1 MTTVPYDAPVCSS
14 CRDRYGISTFKVMT
28 VTTCAV
34 CGRHDALCYFSDKT
48 QEIDWTLYNMDEIQF
63 TRASGEA
70 ICRQCGRKYL
80 EHPLD
85 RRPEVLA
92 YNGEPFLRV
101 LCDGILVH
109 L

>member
-1 MTTVPYDAPVCSS
+1 LS

-28 VTTCAV
+28 VTTCSI
-34 CGRHDALCYFSDKT
+34 CGRTDALCYFVDKQQT
-48 QEIDWTLYNMDEIQF
+48 IDPTLYDMDHVQF
-63 TRASGEA
+63 TRASGDA
-70 ICRQCGRKYL
+70 TCRQCGRTYR

-85 RRPEVLA
+85 RRPEAMA